1 MRAGA
6 ATNAIVRLGFIIGNS
21 LFEGLSWGGRTRTSN
36 FPVNSRAVCQLTYTP
51 MPPYHPPHREQPTVT
66 DAQTHSGEQ
75 VREGKKSAPPE
86 PLGAGGARSQSS
98 RDAYPGRVPEFGVL
112 LRFDSSRANVSMGS
126 NFIIRSNPEQGG
138 RCRPPSGRQSRPTSP
153 PSST

>member
-1 MRAGA
+1 MDRGPTRMGHWSTIA
-6 ATNAIVRLGFIIGNS
+6 RS
-21 LFEGLSWGGRTRTSN
+21 LEVTGPSSPWGENFSWGGRTRTSN

-98 RDAYPGRVPEFGVL
+98 RDAYPGRVPEFGGPAGV
-112 LRFDSSRANVSMGS
+112 DSSRANES
-126 NFIIRSNPEQGG
+126 Q
-138 RCRPPSGRQSRPTSP
+138 
-153 PSST
+153 